1 MRLCLSI
8 PAHHPWLSPDHR
20 VAAQAAF
27 HVFGM
32 ELLAELDLD
41 TTNQFFTAFFR
52 LPAPYWQGFL
62 ASRLSSARLIL
73 FAAATFLVSPEPSS
87 FVHQLSEQL
96 NRPAAWHAGAGLA
109 EPACEAASVVSLL
122 TVH

>member
-1 MRLCLSI
+1 MLAAALMRHCLSM
-8 PAHHPWLSPDHR
+8 PAHHPWLSPDHS

-62 ASRLSSARLIL
+62 ASRLSSARLIV
-73 FAAATFLVSPEPSS
+73 FAAATFLVSPEQAALSISCLSS
-87 FVHQLSEQL
+87 STGLLHDGWVVLSL
-96 NRPAAWHAGAGLA
+96 HVKLPA
-109 EPACEAASVVSLL
+109 
-122 TVH
+122 